1 MSISIII
8 PTLNE
13 QENIERIYKTVV
25 NVFNEINDWYQN
37 AEF

>member
-1 MSISIII
+1 MSVSIII

-25 NVFNEINDWYQN
+25 NLFNEINSPT
-37 AEF
+37 